1 MLDKKNSYEIL
12 REKIKN
18 LYAIVNDLE
27 NQFPGRHF
35 TPDGHLVGSIGEV
48 LAASQFGL
56 KLLPAST
63 ETHDA
68 ISPCGKKVQIKA
80 TQIERVSFYS
90 EPEYLIVLKILP
102 DGNSI
107 VLYNGPGQPA
117 WDSAGKL
124 QKNGQRAV
132 STAKLK
138 IINQDIPSEN
148 KLKHI

>member
-1 MLDKKNSYEIL
+1 MLDKKNAYEIL

-18 LYAIVNDLE
+18 LYAIVHDLE
-27 NQFPGRHF
+27 NQFPGRRF

-63 ETHDA
+63 EIHDA

-107 VLYNGPGQPA
+107 VLYNGPGKPA

-124 QKNGQRAV
+124 QKNGQRSISA
-132 STAKLK
+132 AKLK